1 MSVKKHQGIL
11 FIILAGFFFAL
22 MSFFVRLAGDLPT
35 IAESFFQKCG
45 GSGYIGGHAS

>member
-22 MSFFVRLAGDLPT
+22 MSFFRKACRRPADN
-35 IAESFFQKCG
+35 AESFFQKCG
-45 GSGYIGGHAS
+45 GSGYISGHAS